1 MAEQQKLSC
10 LKFLYA
16 DITSNTYFTW
26 FTWNVLGE
34 TDVSDNGQIIMSGF
48 FFLFPLLVD
57 FLQALLK
64 AWLVVLQLKFL
75 LCFHHPT
82 ADR

>member
-48 FFLFPLLVD
+48 FSISFVGGFPAGLVKGLAGGSPAEVLTLFSPSY
-57 FLQALLK
+57 
-64 AWLVVLQLKFL
+64 
-75 LCFHHPT
+75 C
-82 ADR
+82 R